1 MLVRMDF
8 RAALYSRYVS
18 SFKGESAVLE
28 GPALAS
34 FRAWWWH
41 RLGPVL
47 ADLPRDARILEL
59 GCGAGHLLGLLGE
72 HGFTRVEGI
81 DLSAEQVELAV
92 ARGIPARVGD
102 ARKLLASHDGDYAAI
117 LAFDFIEHFDRGEL
131 LELATA
137 IWRALAP
144 GGRLLLQ
151 TPNGEGLMPGQ
162 VIYGDLTHLTIF
174 TPGSLEQ
181 LLRFGGFTDFAFSES
196 GPAPLSLRGR
206 VRVLAW
212 KLVKLLA
219 GMVRRIE
226 TGKRQAIWTETM
238 FCRCRK
244 DA

>member
-1 MLVRMDF
+1 MSF
-8 RAALYSRYVS
+8 RAPLYDRYVS
-18 SFKGESAVLE
+18 AFKGREAMLE
-28 GPALAS
+28 GAALAS
-34 FRAWWWH
+34 FRTWWWY

-59 GCGAGHLLGLLGE
+59 GCGAGHLLELLRE
-72 HGFTRVEGI
+72 HGFTRAEGV

-92 ARGIPARVGD
+92 ARGVPARVAD
-102 ARKLLASHDGDYAAI
+102 AREQLASHEGEYAAI
-117 LAFDFIEHFDRGEL
+117 LAFDFIEHFDRDEL
-131 LELATA
+131 LELAA
-137 IWRALAP
+137 SILRALAP

-181 LLRFGGFTDFAFSES
+181 LLRLTGFTDFEFKES
-196 GPAPLSLRGR
+196 GPAPLGLRGHL
-206 VRVLAW
+206 RVLAW

-219 GMVRRIE
+219 GVVRRIE

-244 DA
+244 GA